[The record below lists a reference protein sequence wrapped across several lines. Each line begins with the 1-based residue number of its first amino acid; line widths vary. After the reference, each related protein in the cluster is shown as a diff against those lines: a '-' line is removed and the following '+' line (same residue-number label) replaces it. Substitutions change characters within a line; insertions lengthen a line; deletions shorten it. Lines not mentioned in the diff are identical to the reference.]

1 MTTSIL
7 RIESSA
13 SGDGSV
19 TRKLNDKVIAKLAP
33 ETVVTRDLV
42 ADPLPLIDPTWV
54 AARVVPAD
62 ERDDRAKASLT
73 LSDELIAEVQAADT
87 LVIAVP
93 IYNFSVPASLKAW
106 IDLIARVGVTFRYT
120 ETGPEGLLTGK
131 KAILTVAS
139 GGTAVGSPIDHATDY
154 LKFIL
159 GFVGITDVTI
169 VAADQLAIDA
179 DASLAK
185 ADSEIGA
192 LAA

>member
-62 ERDDRAKASLT
+62 ERDDRAPSR
-73 LSDELIAEVQAADT
+73 S
-87 LVIAVP
+87 
-93 IYNFSVPASLKAW
+93 
-106 IDLIARVGVTFRYT
+106 
-120 ETGPEGLLTGK
+120 
-131 KAILTVAS
+131 
-139 GGTAVGSPIDHATDY
+139 
-154 LKFIL
+154 
-159 GFVGITDVTI
+159 
-169 VAADQLAIDA
+169 
-179 DASLAK
+179 
-185 ADSEIGA
+185 
-192 LAA
+192 